1 MDRRKVI
8 SDWIIATQE
17 TVYLLQMWLGLLED
31 WRERGQ
37 AEPDDFMVAYH
48 QLKEAEYLTA
58 LESLLLQLPPL
69 TVPRQNPPDSPRTGG
84 IREAGR

>member
-17 TVYLLQMWLGLLED
+17 TVYILQMWLGLLEG

-37 AEPDDFMVAYH
+37 AEPDDFMEAYH
-48 QLKEAEYLTA
+48 QLKEAELGQWASQAGGHGIKA
-58 LESLLLQLPPL
+58 LAESVQVKDILPDE
-69 TVPRQNPPDSPRTGG
+69 VN
-84 IREAGR
+84 GRRR

>member
-37 AEPDDFMVAYH
+37 AEPDDFMEAYH
-48 QLKEAEYLTA
+48 QLKEAEL
-58 LESLLLQLPPL
+58 
-69 TVPRQNPPDSPRTGG
+69 G
-84 IREAGR
+84 